1 MSKLLIFVYICVCVC
16 VCVKAKEQ
24 THETGAQ
31 RKKTMPE
38 QQAWDTACDLSDE
51 THNISL
57 WGFPD

>member
-1 MSKLLIFVYICVCVC
+1 VC